1 LEPLQAADALKW
13 LGALADR
20 THTDLERSR
29 PPPNVPGPFLFPP
42 AASLSFCR
50 SAVGG
55 ARLRRARAG
64 RAVLIATAF
73 AQEDLQWW
81 VIGARHWTV
90 QHPELEASGR
100 AESSVRPPA
109 I

>member
-1 LEPLQAADALKW
+1 DQSNRIANWHGTNSSMRLEPLQAADALKW

-64 RAVLIATAF
+64 RAV
-73 AQEDLQWW
+73 
-81 VIGARHWTV
+81 